1 MRILIAYAS
10 LEGQSE
16 KIAHR
21 IAETVERHGAHPLL
35 VNTRKHTD
43 ASWPEGCDGLIAGG
57 PLHRE
62 HHPQELAQWLK
73 EHRSD
78 WKELPTAFFSV
89 SLSAASDRQQDQ
101 DDAQRVMR
109 QFLDDIGMH
118 PDIAVTLAGAL
129 KYSRYGFFKKRIMRN
144 IVKKS
149 GGNELDM
156 SRDYEYTDWEQVDT
170 FANDVLASVSRK

>member
-10 LEGQSE
+10 IEGQSE

-21 IAETVERHGAHPLL
+21 IADTLERDGTNSIL
-35 VNTRKHTD
+35 VNTRKHSD

-62 HHPQELAQWLK
+62 HHPHELGQWLTD
-73 EHRSD
+73 HRSD
-78 WKELPTAFFSV
+78 WTGLPTAFYSV

-101 DDAQRVMR
+101 DDAQRVMS
-109 QFLDDIGMH
+109 QFLDEVGMH
-118 PDIAVTLAGAL
+118 PDMTATIAGAL
-129 KYSRYGFFKKRIMRN
+129 KYSRYGFFKKRIMRD

-149 GGNELDM
+149 GGKELDM
-156 SRDYEYTDWEQVDT
+156 SRDYEYTNWEQVDT
-170 FANDVLASVSRK
+170 FARDFLASIPRK

>member
-21 IAETVERHGAHPLL
+21 IGETLEHSGAEPLY
-35 VNTRKHTD
+35 VNTREHPE
-43 ASWPEGCDGLIAGG
+43 APWPRDCNGLIAGG

-62 HHPQELAQWLK
+62 HHPQELGQWL
-73 EHRSD
+73 ENHRSD
-78 WKELPTAFFSV
+78 WAELPTAFFSV
-89 SLSAASDRQQDQ
+89 SLSAASDRQQDL
-101 DDAQRVMR
+101 DDAQRVM
-109 QFLDDIGMH
+109 QEFLDEIGMD
-118 PDIAVTLAGAL
+118 PDMTATIAGAL

-149 GGNELDM
+149 GGKELDM
-156 SRDYEYTDWEQVDT
+156 SRDYEYTDWNQVDR
-170 FANDVLASVSRK
+170 FATEFLASIARK